1 MKRFNSNFYLA
12 LLLPLSSLVSAADPT
27 LVDVLQSCP
36 KTANAVLHGNFD
48 AIRKLANGTP
58 LEADLPSGVTGAH
71 IAAEINLS
79 TLQPEWEIG
88 YATVPKMPT
97 AEAIAQRTSG
107 YVDSI
112 GGRQVIWTP
121 NQMYLIP
128 LQNTVLSI
136 VRPADRKFVS
146 QWLKRDRA
154 NVVSDY
160 LKRAASGP
168 LENLSTMIA
177 FDLEDIVSAEVLA
190 QALAQFKSVE
200 GRDVDK
206 IAKALASIQGVTLS
220 VPKGSLQNASIS
232 VEFREGSRDFAA
244 VAKSFFLEALARRGA
259 SIPELA
265 SWNQTNAPDLKT
277 LTFTGGFSAQALDD
291 VLGIFTVHQ
300 HGGGMEPKT
309 APNTTTASSEP
320 SPSLIAENTRDYFK
334 KVIVQVHRVRDY
346 SASNTGERAQW
357 NGNTANR
364 IDQLPTLN
372 IDPDMV
378 NFGAEVAKALR
389 TNMVSMQMT
398 NIATGAAAVAN
409 DAGTQGF
416 STATAGGRY
425 AGGVSSA
432 LSNYGYGGGGGFV
445 DPNSPV
451 KYFQLGQAQGNSA
464 FKQMIAQLEQ
474 ALSDMRRTMTDRY
487 KIQF

>member
-1 MKRFNSNFYLA
+1 MFRWQ
-12 LLLPLSSLVSAADPT
+12 P
-27 LVDVLQSCP
+27 
-36 KTANAVLHGNFD
+36 
-48 AIRKLANGTP
+48 
-58 LEADLPSGVTGAH
+58 
-71 IAAEINLS
+71 NLC
-79 TLQPEWEIG
+79 
-88 YATVPKMPT
+88 
-97 AEAIAQRTSG
+97 
-107 YVDSI
+107 
-112 GGRQVIWTP
+112 
-121 NQMYLIP
+121 
-128 LQNTVLSI
+128 
-136 VRPADRKFVS
+136 
-146 QWLKRDRA
+146 
-154 NVVSDY
+154 
-160 LKRAASGP
+160 
-168 LENLSTMIA
+168 
-177 FDLEDIVSAEVLA
+177 
-190 QALAQFKSVE
+190 
-200 GRDVDK
+200 
-206 IAKALASIQGVTLS
+206 
-220 VPKGSLQNASIS
+220 
-232 VEFREGSRDFAA
+232 
-244 VAKSFFLEALARRGA
+244 
-259 SIPELA
+259 
-265 SWNQTNAPDLKT
+265 
-277 LTFTGGFSAQALDD
+277 
-291 VLGIFTVHQ
+291 
-300 HGGGMEPKT
+300 
-309 APNTTTASSEP
+309 
-320 SPSLIAENTRDYFK
+320 SLIAENTRDYFK

-432 LSNYGYGGGGGFV
+432 LANYGYGGGGGFV